1 MTTEILPDSNR
12 AKDDSDSS
20 TGKESQ
26 TFDRPEPEAI
36 NRLKSQLNNKDQEL
50 EEAKKRIA
58 TLQDQTKLEDM
69 PALVDDKIGAVTVSN
84 LSKISEFNTCG

>member
-1 MTTEILPDSNR
+1 LYR

-26 TFDRPEPEAI
+26 TFDRPKPEAI

-58 TLQDQTKLEDM
+58 ILQEAQNIEDIPQM
-69 PALVDDKIGAVTVSN
+69 VDNKTRKNAKFIKN
-84 LSKISEFNTCG
+84 Q